1 MTSTIDSL
9 RKILKD
15 EKRRK
20 IILALNEKGSVSYTN
35 LMESLDIVIT
45 GTLNYH
51 GLWYLQI
58 TVH

>member
-1 MTSTIDSL
+1 M
-9 RKILKD
+9 LKD
-15 EKRRK
+15 ETIRK

-35 LMESLDIVIT
+35 LTESLDIVST
-45 GTLNYH
+45 ETLNYH